1 MMPKRNKQ
9 TKPSEIRVKQVH
21 RKCLWNTDLEYS
33 VNINYFC
40 LTQPHK
46 LASTYLSKVDRKIY
60 YFWGGKVKSQ
70 GLFLICCFHFLL
82 SAVKKKY
89 W

>member
-1 MMPKRNKQ
+1 MGTGDDNNNN
-9 TKPSEIRVKQVH
+9 TKIIKVKTVNFIFKSQ
-21 RKCLWNTDLEYS
+21 

-60 YFWGGKVKSQ
+60 YFGGGKVKSQ
-70 GLFLICCFHFLL
+70 GHFFNLLFSFFTI
-82 SAVKKKY
+82 SS
-89 W
+89 